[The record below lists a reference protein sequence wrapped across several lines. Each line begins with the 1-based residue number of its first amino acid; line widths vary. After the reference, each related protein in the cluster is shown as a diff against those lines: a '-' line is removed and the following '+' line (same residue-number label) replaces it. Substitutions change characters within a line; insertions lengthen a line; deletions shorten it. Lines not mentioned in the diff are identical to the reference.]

1 VQQLL
6 ESASPDLVPPDRIL
20 QGSSVEEAP
29 PDFPFIIHKYSIG
42 NRSVSGRGR
51 PGLEVWVY
59 DRPGSYLR
67 IDKILRDVRYRFAG
81 YPFTTSDGE
90 EHIAVV
96 DWTNDSADLPAEE
109 FHGIT
114 RMSAFNLVGR
124 SA

>member
-1 VQQLL
+1 VQQVL
-6 ESASPDLVPPDRIL
+6 ESVDPVLLPPAQII
-20 QGSSVEEAP
+20 QGSDLTDQP
-29 PDFPFIIHKYSIG
+29 PFPFLVHRLTFAG
-42 NRSVSGRGR
+42 PTPSGRGR

-59 DRPGSYLR
+59 DEPGSYLR
-67 IDKILRDVRYRFAG
+67 IDRLLLAVRARLRPGPHTLD
-81 YPFTTSDGE
+81 DGS

-114 RMSAFNLVGR
+114 RMSAYNLVGR